1 MKPVRAVAVVEA
13 PGIEAEQLWFD
24 PSRWASWLQGFSHL
38 VSLDDGWP
46 VDGRRIYDGPRRAG
60 AGADHALHRRLRVL
74 RDDRGLAH
82 VRRDQ
87 RAASRPTTCARGSRV
102 ELDVEPKEKLAPGP
116 RWWLR
121 RKLGQE
127 WALTLQRFA
136 YELAAER

>member
-1 MKPVRAVAVVEA
+1 MKPVRSVTVVEA

-24 PSRWASWLQGFSHL
+24 PSRWASWLQGFAHL

-46 VDGRRIYDGPRRAG
+46 VDGRGSTTGRAG
-60 AGADHALHRRLRVL
+60 GCWSGSCATPPASGYSATIEDARMSGVINVVFET
-74 RDDRGLAH
+74 DN
-82 VRRDQ
+82 VRTRI
-87 RAASRPTTCARGSRV
+87 TV

>member
-1 MKPVRAVAVVEA
+1 MKPVRSVTVVEA

-24 PSRWASWLQGFSHL
+24 PSRWASWLQGFAHL

-46 VDGRRIYDGPRRAG
+46 VDGRRIYDGPRGRVQEQIMRYTAG
-60 AGADHALHRRLRVL
+60 SGYSSTIEDP
-74 RDDRGLAH
+74 H
-82 VRRDQ
+82 VSGVINVTFETDNVRTRI
-87 RAASRPTTCARGSRV
+87 TV
-102 ELDVEPKEKLAPGP
+102 ELDVEPKEKLAPGR

>member
-1 MKPVRAVAVVEA
+1 VKPVRAVTVVEA

-38 VSLDDGWP
+38 VSLDEGWP
-46 VDGRRIYDGPRRAG
+46 VDGRRIYDGPRG
-60 AGADHALHRRLRVL
+60 RVL
-74 RDDRGLAH
+74 ERMMRYTAGSGYSATIEDSRMSGVINVAFETDN
-82 VRRDQ
+82 VRTRI
-87 RAASRPTTCARGSRV
+87 TV

-127 WALTLQRFA
+127 WTLTLQRFA